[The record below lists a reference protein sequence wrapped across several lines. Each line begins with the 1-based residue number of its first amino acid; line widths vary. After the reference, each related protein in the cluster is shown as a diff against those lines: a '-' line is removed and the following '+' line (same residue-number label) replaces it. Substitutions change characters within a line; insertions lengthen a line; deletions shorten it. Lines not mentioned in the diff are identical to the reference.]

1 MKPSSAL
8 TIVMLGPFGLRPRM
22 TMRMRALPLGKALV
36 RRGHTVTLLLPPW
49 QNPED
54 AGRVWEDEGV
64 QVENVRLPRG
74 VPGWFHWRLTAHLV
88 ERVPRLAPDVVHTFK
103 PKAYAGLAH
112 RALGRRFP
120 VVVDTD
126 DWEGP
131 GGWNALGD
139 YSPLQARFFT
149 WQERWGLRHADV
161 VTVASRALQTLA
173 WSLGGEPERIV
184 YLPNGVVVPP
194 DARLGASVGRP
205 TVLLYT
211 RFFEFGLARLW
222 RLFRHVRGQRA
233 DVRFLVVGQ
242 GFQGEETHLVRM
254 ARDAGWS
261 VAMDVAA
268 GPTQGLPDA
277 DLIYAGWGTEETL
290 PLWFSAA
297 DLAIYPFDDTL
308 LNRTKCP
315 VKLLDLLA
323 AGVPVV
329 ADAVGQIAEIV
340 VDGKTGVLVD
350 PGVASSEGIFAEA
363 ILALLAAPERLVR
376 MRTLAR
382 EDVARRYAWDELAE
396 VAERAYAYALRSRG
410 TRG

>member
-1 MKPSSAL
+1 
-8 TIVMLGPFGLRPRM
+8 
-22 TMRMRALPLGKALV
+22 
-36 RRGHTVTLLLPPW
+36 
-49 QNPED
+49 
-54 AGRVWEDEGV
+54 
-64 QVENVRLPRG
+64 
-74 VPGWFHWRLTAHLV
+74 
-88 ERVPRLAPDVVHTFK
+88 
-103 PKAYAGLAH
+103 
-112 RALGRRFP
+112 
-120 VVVDTD
+120 
-126 DWEGP
+126 
-131 GGWNALGD
+131 
-139 YSPLQARFFT
+139 
-149 WQERWGLRHADV
+149 
-161 VTVASRALQTLA
+161 
-173 WSLGGEPERIV
+173 
-184 YLPNGVVVPP
+184 
-194 DARLGASVGRP
+194 
-205 TVLLYT
+205 
-211 RFFEFGLARLW
+211 
-222 RLFRHVRGQRA
+222 
-233 DVRFLVVGQ
+233 
-242 GFQGEETHLVRM
+242 
-254 ARDAGWS
+254 
-261 VAMDVAA
+261 MDVAA